1 MMRTVAAIVLAV
13 AAVALLAALVLQSR
27 AIPIGTHV
35 SHHAALAEVERIAD
49 DHGSLVASLRASWES
64 LSVPGEGSRALIGRL
79 AEGPARLERTMPA
92 LRAGASQQTRVQNSR
107 QGFANTVERAATVA
121 AELAAD
127 QDGYSRSLAT
137 IRETGP
143 ELVQRLRDIRLDNTA
158 ADLFSLI
165 AMTID
170 FAAGDATAAP
180 TELRRLLATVQRDQR
195 IDANM
200 PTEMRQL
207 GAEIENLLRLKQLIT
222 SRLAQLQA
230 TPVRESA
237 ASLALASQD
246 LYAGA
251 VSRADQARTTLA
263 VYAVLL
269 LAAAAFAGLR
279 LHQSYRALNRANG
292 ELAELNES
300 LEKRVSER
308 THELEDALAHLKESQ
323 VQLVQAEK
331 MSSLGQLV
339 AGISHEINTP
349 LLYLANNAELIQ
361 ERVALLRQLVERCEA
376 AFSIRPEQF
385 ADRGQYQQEF
395 ISALKTV
402 KSMLREE
409 DFEASLEETEQLA
422 RDSIEGLNQLTD
434 IAQSLKDFSRLDRAP
449 SASFDVNA
457 GIEKT
462 LLIAQNL
469 IKHKAA
475 VHKIFGELPEIE
487 CSPSQ
492 INQVFLNLVTNA
504 AQAIESQGD
513 IVITTELRDEE
524 HVAITVADNG
534 CGIAPEHLDRIRDPF
549 FTTKEVGQGTGLG
562 LSIVDEIIRN
572 HGGALEVKSEP
583 GRGSAFTVV
592 LPLRSSQRASGT
604 DAPLEEENVDTLLS
618 AGPVPPT
625 LAEAV

>member
-1 MMRTVAAIVLAV
+1 MKRTVVAISLAV
-13 AAVALLAALVLQSR
+13 AAVALLAVLVLQSR
-27 AIPIGTHV
+27 GIAIGTHV
-35 SHHAALAEVERIAD
+35 AHHEALAEIERIAD
-49 DHGSLVASLRASWES
+49 DHVRLVASLRASWES
-64 LSVPGEGSRALIGRL
+64 RSVPGEGSRALADRL
-79 AEGPARLERTMPA
+79 AEGPARLEHAMPA
-92 LRAGASQQTRVQNSR
+92 LRAGASQHSRVQNSR
-107 QGFANTVERAATVA
+107 QGFASTVERAATVA
-121 AELAAD
+121 VELAAD
-127 QDGYSRSLAT
+127 QDAYSRSLAAV
-137 IRETGP
+137 RESGP
-143 ELVQRLRDIRLDNTA
+143 ELVQRLRDVRLDNTA
-158 ADLFSLI
+158 TDLFALI
-165 AMTID
+165 ATTIE
-170 FAAGDATAAP
+170 FATGDASTAP

-207 GAEIENLLRLKQLIT
+207 GAEIENLLRLKPLIM
-222 SRLAQLQA
+222 SRLVQLEGTAVRQSA
-230 TPVRESA
+230 T
-237 ASLALASQD
+237 SLAQASQD
-246 LYAGA
+246 LYAVA
-251 VSRADQARTTLA
+251 VSTADQARTTLA

-279 LHQSYRALNRANG
+279 LHQSYRALNFANG

-300 LEKRVSER
+300 LEQRVSER
-308 THELEDALAHLKESQ
+308 TRELRNALANLKESQ

-349 LLYLANNAELIQ
+349 LLYLTNNAELIQ
-361 ERVALLRQLVERCEA
+361 ERVALLRQFTERCEA

-385 ADRGQYQQEF
+385 ADRAQYQQEF
-395 ISALKTV
+395 ISALKTL
-402 KSMLREE
+402 KSKLREE
-409 DFEASLEETEQLA
+409 DIHASLEEAEQLA
-422 RDSIEGLNQLTD
+422 RDSIEGLGQLTE

-449 SASFDVNA
+449 SASFQVNA

-469 IKHKAA
+469 IKHKAT
-475 VHKIFGELPEIE
+475 VHKVLGDLPEIE

-513 IVITTELRDEE
+513 IVITTELRDEA

-572 HGGALEVKSEP
+572 HGGTLEIRSEP

-592 LPLRSSQRASGT
+592 LPIRAPQPASDR
-604 DAPLEEENVDTLLS
+604 DAALQEADVDTLLS
-618 AGPVPPT
+618 AEPAPPT